1 MDASVPP
8 RYERKVDGTGREFFV
23 DHVTRTTS
31 WTDPRLR
38 PGFEEGVPPVQPQ
51 GAAPQPAAGGGST
64 VWREQQAQALKQQQE
79 RQLRELL
86 GTYVALRAE
95 GVPAGAIEADVV
107 QAARALG
114 LGALPKPL
122 GDCTM
127 DELAHMADHLLCPA
141 AVPHH
146 GGVAAA
152 DPDRDEERRRRQQA
166 DALLARQ
173 MSAQFVDDERRAR
186 AAASEA
192 AARRLAEQY
201 DEEDQAA
208 RVAALARQRSDE
220 ERQRRREA
228 DEETARQLA
237 DRWQTED
244 RLREAEAEARRLRR
258 HELDRQGT
266 FIWEFRPAQ
275 GPAAVG
281 AGDDINAME
290 PEPEPEP
297 EPEDAAGGHG
307 TERWVAYD
315 RRQSKLLTE
324 AYVLRTVVV
333 ELPGVDTTVDFG
345 KMSHTVRDVAQQF
358 EVRGRMNAQ
367 AAPVP
372 ALVPDRP
379 VAPETLEGMAMRAG
393 VIQRHIFQSRR
404 EFTGAEDDIHF
415 RNAEAQ
421 FLRMGGGHK
430 VQQVEYIVNPPLLA
444 AFEAKQR
451 EFAEWY
457 GEGGHHTI
465 LSFHGTTNDANIENI
480 LANNFDIGRLAAGSG
495 DRGYYGA
502 GIYFSE
508 RADVSQ
514 GYAGGVNKLLLCKLL
529 TGREYKIGGT
539 NPTPGAGG
547 GQRMLGAPLQAGYDS
562 HVVNDGQEV
571 VIFDAVQILPCY
583 VIHWTAGGAAGI

>member
-127 DELAHMADHLLCPA
+127 DELAQMADRLLSSPA
-141 AVPHH
+141 GPRY
-146 GGVAAA
+146 GGGTAAL
-152 DPDRDEERRRRQQA
+152 DHDEERRRRQQA
-166 DALLARQ
+166 DALLARE
-173 MSAQFVDDERRAR
+173 MSEQFADDERLAR

-192 AARRLAEQY
+192 EARRLTEQF
-201 DEEDQAA
+201 EQEDQAA
-208 RVAALARQRSDE
+208 RAAALARQRSDE

-237 DRWQTED
+237 ERWQTAD
-244 RLREAEAEARRLRR
+244 RLREAEAEAQRLRR
-258 HELDRQGT
+258 HEHDRQGT

-275 GPAAVG
+275 GPVTCEDA
-281 AGDDINAME
+281 DAM
-290 PEPEPEP
+290 EPEPEP
-297 EPEDAAGGHG
+297 EPEDAAGGGG

-315 RRQSKLLTE
+315 RHQSKLLTE
-324 AYVLRTVVV
+324 AYVLRTIVV
-333 ELPGVDTTVDFG
+333 ELPGVETTVDFG

-379 VAPETLEGMAMRAG
+379 AAAPESLEGMAMRAG
-393 VIQRHIFQSRR
+393 VMQRHIFQSRR
-404 EFTGAEDDIHF
+404 EFTGTEEDTHF
-415 RNAEAQ
+415 HNAEAQ
-421 FLRMGGGHK
+421 FLRMGG
-430 VQQVEYIVNPPLLA
+430 
-444 AFEAKQR
+444 
-451 EFAEWY
+451 
-457 GEGGHHTI
+457 
-465 LSFHGTTNDANIENI
+465 
-480 LANNFDIGRLAAGSG
+480 
-495 DRGYYGA
+495 
-502 GIYFSE
+502 
-508 RADVSQ
+508 
-514 GYAGGVNKLLLCKLL
+514 
-529 TGREYKIGGT
+529 
-539 NPTPGAGG
+539 
-547 GQRMLGAPLQAGYDS
+547 
-562 HVVNDGQEV
+562 
-571 VIFDAVQILPCY
+571 
-583 VIHWTAGGAAGI
+583 

>member
-1 MDASVPP
+1 MDAPTPP
-8 RYERKVDGTGREFFV
+8 RYERKVDETGREFFV

-38 PGFEEGVPPVQPQ
+38 PGFEEGMPPVQE
-51 GAAPQPAAGGGST
+51 AAPPAPAARGGGST
-64 VWREQQAQALKQQQE
+64 MWREQQAQALKQQRE

-86 GTYVALRAE
+86 DTYVVLRTE
-95 GVPAGAIEADVV
+95 GMPAGAVEADVA

-127 DELAHMADHLLCPA
+127 DELAQMADRLLSSPA
-141 AVPHH
+141 GPRY
-146 GGVAAA
+146 GGGTVVL
-152 DPDRDEERRRRQQA
+152 DHDEERRRRQQA
-166 DALLARQ
+166 DALLARE
-173 MSAQFVDDERRAR
+173 MSEQFADDERLAR

-192 AARRLAEQY
+192 EARRLTEQF
-201 DEEDQAA
+201 EQEDQAA
-208 RVAALARQRSDE
+208 RAAALARQRSDE

-237 DRWQTED
+237 ERWQTAD
-244 RLREAEAEARRLRR
+244 RLREAEAEAQRLRR
-258 HELDRQGT
+258 HEHDRQGT

-275 GPAAVG
+275 GPVTCEDADV
-281 AGDDINAME
+281 M
-290 PEPEPEP
+290 EPEP
-297 EPEDAAGGHG
+297 EPEDAAGGGG

-315 RRQSKLLTE
+315 RHQSKLLTE
-324 AYVLRTVVV
+324 AYVLRTIVV
-333 ELPGVDTTVDFG
+333 ELPGVETTVDFG

-379 VAPETLEGMAMRAG
+379 AAAPESLEGMAMRAG
-393 VIQRHIFQSRR
+393 VMQRHIFQSRR
-404 EFTGAEDDIHF
+404 EFTGTEEDTHF

-430 VQQVEYIVNPPLLA
+430 VQQIEYIVNPPLLA

-451 EFAEWY
+451 EFVERY

-480 LANNFDIGRLAAGSG
+480 LANNFDIGRLAANTGN
-495 DRGYYGA
+495 RGAYGA
-502 GIYFSE
+502 GMYFSE

-514 GYAGGVNKLLLCKLL
+514 AYAARGGVNKLLLCKLL
-529 TGREYKIGGT
+529 TGREFKIGGT
-539 NPTPGAGG
+539 NPTPGAAAGG
-547 GQRMLGAPLQAGYDS
+547 MLGAPLQAGYDS

-571 VIFDAVQILPCY
+571 VIYDAAQILPCY
-583 VIHWTAGGAAGI
+583 VIHWTAA